1 MTGLNTAGDGSKARE
16 SLETIRGTL
25 RTQVAE
31 ILRLNIT
38 QLSTLPI
45 SAVYDRVLDT
55 PQLLHECFQVFRLQ
69 PELFKR
75 VIIRQDKRP
84 ATSDDD
90 VLWCGRNVED
100 VVKLVVRA
108 SAKRHFRANLP
119 GADMSLAPP
128 PPAPPGLMTSTAIR
142 LGLKKP
148 EPIKPYVPPLG
159 QGDKLYKAFRE
170 HLRFE
175 WQVPLIPHYTP
186 LEASTVTR
194 LGSRILALREPG
206 QLQILASEG
215 LTPEGYLPLLLDNAK
230 RLRGPDQGI
239 DANALNEAFTKLGL
253 GSIFPGVEDTALRR
267 AVSQI
272 ACMDPRMVQM
282 LMPVLEEDLK
292 RVTIFLFSAFTRMG
306 ETAFRQAFGPHGA
319 IWAVQ
324 KLMKHMETSCRPW
337 PTSLPGMKQASERA
351 IAFAID
357 LDTGLPAKDKLKTP
371 DPAPAVRP
379 TATAARPGQA
389 KPTAVPAKKP
399 VPAALSASGPDRA
412 ARTPMALS
420 R

>member
-1 MTGLNTAGDGSKARE
+1 MTSLSIAGDGSIARE

-31 ILRLNIT
+31 ILRLNIS
-38 QLSTLPI
+38 QLSTLPVN
-45 SAVYDRVLDT
+45 AVYDRVLDT

-75 VIIRQDKRP
+75 MIIRQDKRP
-84 ATSDDD
+84 ATNDEDL
-90 VLWCGRNVED
+90 LWCGRSIAD

-119 GADMSLAPP
+119 GATMPKAP
-128 PPAPPGLMTSTAIR
+128 PPAPPSLLTSAAVR
-142 LGLKKP
+142 LGLKKA
-148 EPIKPYVPPLG
+148 EPIKRLVPPLS

-186 LEASTVTR
+186 LEVRTVTR
-194 LGSRILALREPG
+194 LGPRILSLREPR
-206 QLQILASEG
+206 QLKILAEEG
-215 LTPEGYLPLLLDNAK
+215 LTPEGYLPLLLDTAK

-239 DANALNEAFTKLGL
+239 DANALNEAFTKQGL
-253 GSIFPGVEDTALRR
+253 DAIFPGVEDTALRR

-282 LMPVLEEDLK
+282 LMPVLEENLK
-292 RVTIFLFSAFTRMG
+292 QVTIFLFTAFTRMG
-306 ETAFRQAFGPHGA
+306 EQAFRQAFGSHGA
-319 IWAVQ
+319 VWAVQ
-324 KLMKHMETSCRPW
+324 KLIKHMETCRPW

-357 LDTGLPAKDKLKTP
+357 LNTGLPAKDKLKP
-371 DPAPAVRP
+371 PAPGP
-379 TATAARPGQA
+379 AAA
-389 KPTAVPAKKP
+389 PAKKP
-399 VPAALSASGPDRA
+399 TPAAISGAGPDRA
-412 ARTPMALS
+412 ARTPIALS

>member
-1 MTGLNTAGDGSKARE
+1 MTGLDIAGDGSSARE
-16 SLETIRGTL
+16 SLEAIRGTL
-25 RTQVAE
+25 RTQVAD

-38 QLSTLPI
+38 QLSTLPPNAI
-45 SAVYDRVLDT
+45 YDRVLDT

-75 VIIRQDKRP
+75 VVIRQDKRP
-84 ATSDDD
+84 ATNDED
-90 VLWCGRNVED
+90 VLWCGRSVSD

-119 GADMSLAPP
+119 GADISKAPP
-128 PPAPPGLMTSTAIR
+128 PPPPPNVLLSTAIR
-142 LGLKKP
+142 LGLRKP

-159 QGDKLYKAFRE
+159 QGDRLYKAFRE

-186 LEASTVTR
+186 LEVSTVTR
-194 LGSRILALREPG
+194 LGSRILTLREPA
-206 QLQILASEG
+206 QLKILASEG

-239 DANALNEAFTKLGL
+239 DANALSESFSKLGL
-253 GSIFPGVEDTALRR
+253 DAIFPGVEDTALRR

-292 RVTIFLFSAFTRMG
+292 RVTIFLFAAFTRMG
-306 ETAFRQAFGPHGA
+306 EQAFRQAFGSHGA

-324 KLMKHMETSCRPW
+324 KLMKHMETCRPW

-351 IAFAID
+351 LAFAID
-357 LDTGLPAKDKLKTP
+357 LDTGLPAKEPKAAEKAL
-371 DPAPAVRP
+371 A
-379 TATAARPGQA
+379 AARPPA
-389 KPTAVPAKKP
+389 PPAKKP
-399 VPAALSASGPDRA
+399 AAAVAASGPDRA